1 MKRTVMLLSSAA
13 LALSFAAA
21 KPAHAG
27 SPPNA
32 AVQGTWAF
40 GSYISSDS
48 NVANGTLTFDG
59 NGGVTGVLN
68 YFSDGYYCA
77 GMGLNGSYVVN
88 PGKLSGTATMT
99 ATSVSNAACGD
110 AGDGDTVT
118 LAFFLSNSLKTMNYV
133 EIDPDSPGFLPDEFE
148 DYALGGPATH
158 F

>member
-1 MKRTVMLLSSAA
+1 MKRAVMLFSSAA
-13 LALSFAAA
+13 LALSFATA
-21 KPAHAG
+21 KPARAG

-40 GSYISSDS
+40 GSNVTSDS

-77 GMGLNGSYVVN
+77 GMGLSGTYVVN
-88 PGKLSGTATMT
+88 PGKLSGSASMT
-99 ATSVSNAACGD
+99 AVSVNNAACGNS
-110 AGDGDTVT
+110 GDGDTVT
-118 LAFFLSNSLKTMNYV
+118 LAFFLSNNLKTMSFV
-133 EIDPDSPGFLPDEFE
+133 EADPLAAGFLPYDFE
-148 DYALGGPATH
+148 DYALGGSATH